1 MSLRS
6 CSECLNPD
14 DVGMAESQTLSQRI
28 SPLYATFVKQYSSV
42 MSTINAILEP
52 DADGTLHL
60 PLPPEL
66 RHVKIEITA
75 TLKPANGAASSV
87 PQDAQGASGLKGF
100 GCLRG
105 RIQMA
110 PDFSEP
116 LDDFKDYMG

>member
-1 MSLRS
+1 V
-6 CSECLNPD
+6 EQTP
-14 DVGMAESQTLSQRI
+14 SQPL
-28 SPLYATFVKQYSSV
+28 LYAKLAKQYNSAV
-42 MSTINAILEP
+42 STINAILEP

-66 RHVKIEITA
+66 RHVKIEVTA
-75 TLKPANGAASSV
+75 TLKPANGAA
-87 PQDAQGASGLKGF
+87 QGANDLKGF

-110 PDFSEP
+110 SDFNEP

>member
-1 MSLRS
+1 
-6 CSECLNPD
+6 
-14 DVGMAESQTLSQRI
+14 
-28 SPLYATFVKQYSSV
+28 

-66 RHVKIEITA
+66 RHVKIEIIA
-75 TLKPANGAASSV
+75 TLRPANGAASS
-87 PQDAQGASGLKGF
+87 PNELKGF

-110 PDFSEP
+110 PDFNEP
-116 LDDFKDYMG
+116 LEDFKDYME